1 MKMFTKVILMII
13 IVSSTAFTQT
23 VMKQKLNMSVDEAT
37 TKLTANLKSKNM
49 TVFAVIDHKK
59 NAENVNLKMLDSK
72 LIIFGNPN
80 AGTSLMN
87 DNIAWSYE
95 LPLKIAIFEDKN
107 GDVWAYTRMLATD
120 VKTTKEKGL
129 IAGINKALK
138 NFIIIK

>member
-1 MKMFTKVILMII
+1 MKMFTKIILMIAI
-13 IVSSTAFTQT
+13 ISSTAFTQT

-37 TKLTANLKSKNM
+37 TKLTENLKSKNM
-49 TVFAVIDHKK
+49 TIFTVIDHKK
-59 NAENVNLKMLDSK
+59 NAKAANLTMPNSK

-120 VKTTKEKGL
+120 VKTTKEKAR
-129 IAGINKALK
+129 IDGINKALK